1 MEEITKPNTQYM
13 ADFLNNVEQSS
24 MFRLEFK
31 ECNSIEEFVDVEPVV
46 SNQQYSKGEL
56 RLKGDEDRL
65 YCALI
70 YARDTGKKLIVICQ
84 WGYELPNYQFE
95 LVLLN
100 FGELF
105 EYGSWRYIGNKE
117 GLEYT
122 LDYLRDAMDSHKIKN
137 FRYRKY
143 VDALAECI

>member
-13 ADFLNNVEQSS
+13 VDFLYNIEQSS
-24 MFRLEFK
+24 MFRLELK
-31 ECNSIEEFVDVEPVV
+31 ECNSIEEFVNVEPVV

-70 YARDTGKKLIVICQ
+70 YARDTGKKLISICQ
-84 WGYELPNYQFE
+84 WGYELPNSQFE
-95 LVLLN
+95 LVLHN

-105 EYGSWRYIGNKE
+105 EYGSWRYIGNKD

-122 LDYLRDAMDSHKIKN
+122 INYLQDAMDKHKIKN

>member
-13 ADFLNNVEQSS
+13 ADFLNNIEQSS
-24 MFRLEFK
+24 MFRLELE

-46 SNQQYSKGEL
+46 SNQPYSKGEL

-65 YCALI
+65 YCAYI
-70 YARDTGKKLIVICQ
+70 CARDTNTKMICICQ
-84 WGYELPNYQFE
+84 WGYELPNFQFE

-100 FGELF
+100 FGELK
-105 EYGSWRYIGNKE
+105 EYGSWRYIGDKAS
-117 GLEYT
+117 LEDT
-122 LDYLRDAMDSHKIKN
+122 INYLQDAMNNHKIKN

-143 VDALAECI
+143 VDALAECL